1 MTTDVKQKKF
11 FVRTMVGVE
20 EDSSQDNVRHR
31 YPVLWE
37 SGEVTPAGAR
47 VQILT
52 RRDGGRL
59 VPLRKQRFIPS
70 GKHALFHLAPGV
82 HCIVL
87 EYNDTEEMYHG
98 YIWNLVKVK
107 KVYPQAGGG
116 ERTVGASWSLVN
128 ELKGD
133 FYTRTYRHHSPEME
147 KFNGAIRA
155 AEQKLDFIVSSAVPS
170 WVLDVQKPLPV
181 GQPQTNRRNTPSI
194 GDILR
199 TAPEFTEETKKFRA
213 VEPQGEA
220 VLEPVVVVEKIPPAK
235 LPQLKKPEGKEV
247 LKSFADIGEFL
258 VK

>member
-1 MTTDVKQKKF
+1 MTIIQT
-11 FVRTMVGVE
+11 RVGVE
-20 EDSSQDNVRHR
+20 EDDSQVHALHR

-37 SGEVTPAGAR
+37 CGEVTPAGAR

-52 RRDGGRL
+52 GRYGGRL
-59 VPLRKQRFIPS
+59 VPLRKQRFSPS

-98 YIWNLVKVK
+98 YIWKLEKVK

-116 ERTVGASWSLVN
+116 ECTVGASWSLVN

-147 KFNGAIRA
+147 KFNGAIGA

-170 WVLDVQKPLPV
+170 WALDVQNPLPMKD
-181 GQPQTNRRNTPSI
+181 QSRTSTHPPSI

-199 TAPEFTEETKKFRA
+199 TAPEYTKELTVDTNPA
-213 VEPQGEA
+213 T
-220 VLEPVVVVEKIPPAK
+220 VLESVVAEEQVPPANPVLNREKILILSPSW
-235 LPQLKKPEGKEV
+235 E
-247 LKSFADIGEFL
+247 DIRK